1 MPILRPR
8 PAVTARRQSGTKRAR
23 ARAASWARFDDEQLL
38 AMRFCDLKLKLDYAT
53 KEAGAYPILLVTY
66 ELVCSKGKDA
76 EKQKAIKAFLKHFA
90 SADVQKSLEEIGY
103 APLPKA
109 MEDKV
114 LTAIDA
120 IS

>member
-1 MPILRPR
+1 M
-8 PAVTARRQSGTKRAR
+8 TGN
-23 ARAASWARFDDEQLL
+23 DL
-38 AMRFCDLKLKLDYAT
+38 ALELDYAT